1 MYIIVRQR
9 RYCMYNFSCVTYLHN
24 LTSSH
29 INPLSLQI
37 AHLTSCPCKSQ
48 SEGNLRSKTFLCHT
62 SLSPTNKNAHC
73 QRSLFQGCFKKHMY
87 QKTISLSRYIQAIN
101 SVYIYSSN
109 KKFGFAL
116 LTYKQSYIKHM
127 HSPVNILNFGL
138 KWWS

>member
-1 MYIIVRQR
+1 MHVQFLLR
-9 RYCMYNFSCVTYLHN
+9 N
-24 LTSSH
+24 LFTH
-29 INPLSLQI
+29 VNPLSLQI

-87 QKTISLSRYIQAIN
+87 PKTISLSRYIQAIN

-138 KWWS
+138 KWCRYTEHR

>member
-24 LTSSH
+24 NILSCQSSFLA
-29 INPLSLQI
+29 NCS
-37 AHLTSCPCKSQ
+37 SCKSQ

-87 QKTISLSRYIQAIN
+87 PKTISLSRYIQAIN

-138 KWWS
+138 KWCRYTEHR